1 MATVIAAIAP
11 AAPMIHRVCACI
23 ARWIS
28 ALSVAVV
35 SAEQFQPHPLKVAAR
50 RPLRV
55 GGDRCHAGDGITTPP
70 AVTACITSLRHF
82 PAPRF
87 RG

>member
-1 MATVIAAIAP
+1 MATVTAAVAP

-23 ARWIS
+23 ARS
-28 ALSVAVV
+28 TSPRSRREVA
-35 SAEQFQPHPLKVAAR
+35 AQFQPQAIEVAAR
-50 RPLRV
+50 RRTRV
-55 GGDRCHAGDGITTPP
+55 GGHRCHGGDGITTPP